1 MNANRVLKVESSS
14 TLRKEHSSM
23 ATALSDCHGS
33 RPDNLLPGIRKF
45 PDQDRANMW
54 SPCSN
59 CSSDENNS
67 PTALNSFNW
76 DKPALETRALISVGT
91 PAQNSNNCGKTLSSK
106 TSERR
111 KIDPRSEKRTASYVN
126 LQQVDTKCSKECVVS
141 EPKKSPKKDH
151 NLTQGCGSVA
161 DLPCRKDCIL
171 LWILKM

>member
-76 DKPALETRALISVGT
+76 DKPALEDKSVDFGWA
-91 PAQNSNNCGKTLSSK
+91 PAQNSNNCGWM
-106 TSERR
+106 
-111 KIDPRSEKRTASYVN
+111 
-126 LQQVDTKCSKECVVS
+126 
-141 EPKKSPKKDH
+141 
-151 NLTQGCGSVA
+151 GSVVG
-161 DLPCRKDCIL
+161 L
-171 LWILKM
+171 LLASVPKVTGSTPAQVGGFS